1 MSLDYVSNQEI
12 IQAAHRNL
20 PQDVWDYLT
29 GGAESETTMRRNRLG
44 FDSLGL
50 RPRVLVDVSKVDTSS
65 TFLGQKLR
73 IPVMMAPIG
82 SLQTITPEGGVAL
95 AKASAEFGTM
105 KFVSSGTQPS
115 LEDIA
120 ASTNHP
126 KIFQLYIRGGL
137 DWCAEIV
144 GRVKQ
149 AGYMAL
155 CLTVDTAHYSRRERP
170 LLNRWQ
176 PPSRR
181 TETGR
186 IYQAMLTWEMADAI
200 KKIAGMPLIIKGIA
214 TAEDAKIAVDHCVD
228 VIYISNHGGR
238 QLDHGL
244 GTIDTLPEIAAAVG
258 GKAEIVLDGG
268 VTRGTDV
275 VKALALGANAVTI
288 GKLQGW
294 GLGAGGKDGLVKVLE
309 LLEEE
314 IVVDMALMGVTR
326 IDQITSKYV
335 CKAAPV
341 TSAHE
346 MSAFVHIT
354 GSGQL
359 R

>member
-12 IQAAHRNL
+12 IQAARRNL

-44 FDSLGL
+44 FDSLAL
-50 RPRVLVDVSKVDTSS
+50 RPRVCVDVSKIDTSA

-82 SLQTITPEGGVAL
+82 SLQTITPEGGVAV
-95 AKASAEFGTM
+95 AKAAAEFGTM
-105 KFVSSGTQPS
+105 NFVSSVTQPS
-115 LEDIA
+115 LEEIA

-126 KIFQLYIRGGL
+126 KIFQLYVRGDL
-137 DWCAEIV
+137 EWCEEIL
-144 GRVKQ
+144 GRAKK
-149 AGYMAL
+149 AGYIAL

-181 TETGR
+181 VER
-186 IYQAMLTWEMADAI
+186 NRHFQSMLTWETMDAL
-200 KKIAGMPLIIKGIA
+200 KKIAGLPFILKGVA
-214 TAEDAKIAVDHCVD
+214 TAEDAKIAIDHGVD
-228 VIYISNHGGR
+228 VIYVSNHGGR

-244 GTIDTLPEIAAAVG
+244 GTIDTLPEIVEATG
-258 GKAEIVLDGG
+258 GKADIILDGG
-268 VTRGTDV
+268 VTRGTDI
-275 VKALALGANAVTI
+275 VKALALGAKAVTI

-294 GLGAGGKDGLVKVLE
+294 GLGAAGAAGLVRVLE

-314 IVVDMALMGVTR
+314 MIIDMGLLGVTR
-326 IDQITSKYV
+326 IDQINSKYV
-335 CKAAPV
+335 CKGQPV
-341 TSAHE
+341 TFPHE
-346 MSAFVHIT
+346 MSAFAHMP
-354 GSGQL
+354 GGQL

>member
-1 MSLDYVSNQEI
+1 MALDYVSNQEI

-20 PQDVWDYLT
+20 PQDVWDYLS

-44 FDSLGL
+44 FDSIAL
-50 RPRVLVDVSKVDTSS
+50 RPRVLVDVSRIDTS
-65 TFLGQKLR
+65 TVFLGKKLR
-73 IPVMMAPIG
+73 IPVMLAPIG
-82 SLQTITPEGGVAL
+82 SLQTITPEGGVAV
-95 AKASAEFGTM
+95 AKAAAEFGSM
-105 KFVSSGTQPS
+105 NFVSSVTQPS
-115 LEDIA
+115 LEEIA

-137 DWCAEIV
+137 DWCAEIIA
-144 GRVKQ
+144 RVKKS
-149 AGYMAL
+149 GYMAL

-186 IYQAMLTWEMADAI
+186 HFQAMLTWEMADAI

-214 TAEDAKIAVDHCVD
+214 TAEDARIAVEHGVD
-228 VIYISNHGGR
+228 VIYVSNHGGR
-238 QLDHGL
+238 QLDHGR
-244 GTIDTLPEIAAAVG
+244 GTIETLPEIVEAAG
-258 GKAEIVLDGG
+258 GKADVVLDGG
-268 VTRGTDV
+268 VTRGTDI
-275 VKALALGANAVTI
+275 VKALALGAKAVTI

-294 GLGAGGKDGLVKVLE
+294 GLGAGGAGGLVRVLE

-314 IVVDMALMGVTR
+314 LTIDMALLGVTSVA
-326 IDQITSKYV
+326 QVTPSHV
-335 CKAAPV
+335 CAAVPV
-341 TSAHE
+341 ALAHE
-346 MSAFVHIT
+346 MSAFPYIL
-354 GSGQL
+354 GGQL

>member
-1 MSLDYVSNQEI
+1 MSLDYVCNQEI
-12 IQAAHRNL
+12 VQAARRNL

-29 GGAESETTMRRNRLG
+29 GGAESETTMRRNRFG
-44 FDSLGL
+44 FDSLAL
-50 RPRVLVDVSKVDTSS
+50 RPRVLIDVSKIDTST

-82 SLQTITPEGGVAL
+82 SLQTITPEGGVAV
-95 AKASAEFGTM
+95 AKAAAEFGTM
-105 KFVSSGTQPS
+105 NFVSSVTQPT
-115 LEDIA
+115 LEEIA

-137 DWCAEIV
+137 DWCAEII

-186 IYQAMLTWEMADAI
+186 IFQAMLTWEMADAI
-200 KKIAGMPLIIKGIA
+200 KKIAGMPLIIKGIS
-214 TAEDAKIAVDHCVD
+214 TAEDAKLAVEHGID

-238 QLDHGL
+238 QLDHGR
-244 GTIDTLPEIAAAVG
+244 GTIETLPEIVEAAA

-268 VTRGTDV
+268 ITRGTDI

-294 GLGAGGKDGLVKVLE
+294 GLGAGGKAGLVRVLE

-314 IVVDMALMGVTR
+314 LIVDMALLGVTR
-326 IDQITSKYV
+326 IDQITQSYV
-335 CKAAPV
+335 CKTQPV

-346 MSAFVHIT
+346 MSAFVHIA
-354 GSGQL
+354 GGQL

>member
-1 MSLDYVSNQEI
+1 MALEYVSNQEI
-12 IQAAHRNL
+12 IQAARRNL

-29 GGAESETTMRRNRLG
+29 GGAESETTMRRNRMG
-44 FDSLGL
+44 FDCLAL
-50 RPRVLVDVSKVDTSS
+50 RPRVLVDVSKVDTST

-73 IPVMMAPIG
+73 IPVMLAPIG
-82 SLQTITPEGGVAL
+82 SLQTITPEGGVAV
-95 AKASAEFGTM
+95 AKAAAEFGTM
-105 KFVSSGTQPS
+105 NFVSSVTQPS
-115 LEDIA
+115 LEEIA
-120 ASTNHP
+120 ASTRHP
-126 KIFQLYIRGGL
+126 KIFQLYIRG
-137 DWCAEIV
+137 DINWCAEII
-144 GRVKQ
+144 GRVKK
-149 AGYMAL
+149 AGYIAL

-186 IYQAMLTWEMADAI
+186 IYQAMLTWETADQI

-214 TAEDAKIAVDHCVD
+214 TAEDAKIAVDHGVE
-228 VIYISNHGGR
+228 VIYVSNHGGR
-238 QLDHGL
+238 QLDHGR
-244 GTIDTLPEIAAAVG
+244 GTIETLPEIVAAVG

-275 VKALALGANAVTI
+275 VKALALGAKAVTI

-294 GLGAGGKDGLVKVLE
+294 GLGAGGKDGLVRVLE

-314 IVVDMALMGVTR
+314 ITIDMALLGVTR
-326 IDQITSKYV
+326 VDQLNPNYV
-335 CKAAPV
+335 CPARPV
-341 TSAHE
+341 TFGHE
-346 MSAFVHIT
+346 MSAFVHIP
-354 GSGQL
+354 GGQL

>member
-12 IQAAHRNL
+12 IQAARRNL

-29 GGAESETTMRRNRLG
+29 GGAESETTMRRNRFG
-44 FDSLGL
+44 FDSLAL
-50 RPRVLVDVSKVDTSS
+50 RPRVLIDVSKIDTST

-82 SLQTITPEGGVAL
+82 SLQTITSEGGVAV
-95 AKASAEFGTM
+95 AKAAAEFGTM
-105 KFVSSGTQPS
+105 NFVSSVTQPT
-115 LEDIA
+115 LEEIA
-120 ASTNHP
+120 ASSNHP

-137 DWCAEIV
+137 DWCSEII

-186 IYQAMLTWEMADAI
+186 IFQAMLTWEMADAI

-214 TAEDAKIAVDHCVD
+214 TAEDAKIAVEHGVD

-238 QLDHGL
+238 QLDHGR
-244 GTIDTLPEIAAAVG
+244 GTIETLPEIVEAAA

-268 VTRGTDV
+268 ISRGTDI

-294 GLGAGGKDGLVKVLE
+294 GLGAGGKAGLVRVLE

-314 IVVDMALMGVTR
+314 LIVDMALMGVTR
-326 IDQITSKYV
+326 VDQITRNYV
-335 CKAAPV
+335 CKTQPV
-341 TSAHE
+341 TIAHE
-346 MSAFVHIT
+346 MSAFVHIE
-354 GSGQL
+354 GGQL

>member
-20 PQDVWDYLT
+20 PQDVWDYLS

-44 FDSLGL
+44 FDSIAL
-50 RPRVLVDVSKVDTSS
+50 RPRVLVDVSKIDTS
-65 TFLGQKLR
+65 TVFLGKKLR
-73 IPVMMAPIG
+73 IPVMLAPIG
-82 SLQTITPEGGVAL
+82 SLQTITPEGGVAV
-95 AKASAEFGTM
+95 AKAAAEFGSM
-105 KFVSSGTQPS
+105 NFVSSVTQPI
-115 LEDIA
+115 LEEIA
-120 ASTNHP
+120 ASTTHP

-137 DWCAEIV
+137 DWCAEIIA
-144 GRVKQ
+144 RVKK
-149 AGYMAL
+149 AGYIAL

-186 IYQAMLTWEMADAI
+186 HFQAMLTWEMTDAI
-200 KKIAGMPLIIKGIA
+200 KKMAGMPLIIKGIA
-214 TAEDAKIAVDHCVD
+214 TAEDAKIAVEHGVD
-228 VIYISNHGGR
+228 VIYVSNHGGR
-238 QLDHGL
+238 QLDHGR
-244 GTIDTLPEIAAAVG
+244 GTIETLPEIVEAAA

-268 VTRGTDV
+268 VTRGTDI
-275 VKALALGANAVTI
+275 VKALALGAKAVTI

-294 GLGAGGKDGLVKVLE
+294 GLGAGGASGLVRVLE

-314 IVVDMALMGVTR
+314 LTIDMALLGVSNVA
-326 IDQITSKYV
+326 QINRSHV
-335 CKAAPV
+335 CPAVPV
-341 TSAHE
+341 ALAHE
-346 MSAFVHIT
+346 MSAFPYMV
-354 GSGQL
+354 GGQL

>member
-12 IQAAHRNL
+12 IQAARRNL

-29 GGAESETTMRRNRLG
+29 GGAESETTMRRNRWG
-44 FDSLGL
+44 FDSLAL
-50 RPRVLVDVSKVDTSS
+50 RPRVLIDVSKIDTST

-73 IPVMMAPIG
+73 IPVMLAPIG
-82 SLQTITPEGGVAL
+82 SLQTITPEGGVAV
-95 AKASAEFGTM
+95 AKAAAEFGTM
-105 KFVSSGTQPS
+105 NFVSSVTQPT
-115 LEDIA
+115 LEEIA

-137 DWCAEIV
+137 DWCAEII

-186 IYQAMLTWEMADAI
+186 IFQAMLTWEMADAI
-200 KKIAGMPLIIKGIA
+200 KEIAGMPLIIKGIA
-214 TAEDAKIAVDHCVD
+214 TAEDAKIAVQHGID

-238 QLDHGL
+238 QLDHGR
-244 GTIDTLPEIAAAVG
+244 GTIETLPEIVEATA

-268 VTRGTDV
+268 ITRGTDI

-294 GLGAGGKDGLVKVLE
+294 GLGAGGKAGLLRVLE

-314 IVVDMALMGVTR
+314 LIVDMALLGITR
-326 IDQITSKYV
+326 VDQITQSYV
-335 CKAAPV
+335 CKTQPV

-346 MSAFVHIT
+346 MSAFVHIE
-354 GSGQL
+354 GGQL

>member
-12 IQAAHRNL
+12 IQAARRNL

-44 FDSLGL
+44 FDSIAL
-50 RPRVLVDVSKVDTSS
+50 RPRVLIDVSKIDTST

-82 SLQTITPEGGVAL
+82 SLQTITPEGGVAV
-95 AKASAEFGTM
+95 AKAAAEFGTM
-105 KFVSSGTQPS
+105 NFVSSVTQPN
-115 LEDIA
+115 LEEIA
-120 ASTNHP
+120 ASTDHP

-137 DWCAEIV
+137 DWCAEII

-186 IYQAMLTWEMADAI
+186 IFQAMLTWEMADAI
-200 KKIAGMPLIIKGIA
+200 KKMAGMPLIIKGIA
-214 TAEDAKIAVDHCVD
+214 TAEDAKIAVEHGVD

-238 QLDHGL
+238 QLDHGRW
-244 GTIDTLPEIAAAVG
+244 TIETLPEIVEAAA
-258 GKAEIVLDGG
+258 GKAQIVLDGG
-268 VTRGTDV
+268 VTRGTDI

-294 GLGAGGKDGLVKVLE
+294 GLGAGGKAGLVRVLE

-314 IVVDMALMGVTR
+314 MIVDMALLGVTR
-326 IDQITSKYV
+326 IDQITRNYV
-335 CKAAPV
+335 CKTQPV
-341 TSAHE
+341 TIAHE
-346 MSAFVHIT
+346 MSAFVHIA
-354 GSGQL
+354 GGQL

>member
-44 FDSLGL
+44 FDSLAL
-50 RPRVLVDVSKVDTSS
+50 RPRVLVDVSKIDTS
-65 TFLGQKLR
+65 TVFLGKKLR

-82 SLQTITPEGGVAL
+82 SLQTITPEGGVAV
-95 AKASAEFGTM
+95 AKAAAEFGSM
-105 KFVSSGTQPS
+105 NFVSSVTQPS
-115 LEDIA
+115 LEEIA

-137 DWCAEIV
+137 DWCAEIIE
-144 GRVKQ
+144 RVRK
-149 AGYMAL
+149 AGYIAL

-186 IYQAMLTWEMADAI
+186 HFQAMLTWEMADAI
-200 KKIAGMPLIIKGIA
+200 KKLAGMPLIIKGIA
-214 TAEDAKIAVDHCVD
+214 TAEDAKIAVEHGVD
-228 VIYISNHGGR
+228 VIYVSNHGGR
-238 QLDHGL
+238 QLDHGR
-244 GTIDTLPEIAAAVG
+244 GTIETLPEIVEAAA
-258 GKAEIVLDGG
+258 GKADVVLDGG

-275 VKALALGANAVTI
+275 VKALALGAKAVTI

-294 GLGAGGKDGLVKVLE
+294 GLGAGGAIGLVRVLE

-314 IVVDMALMGVTR
+314 LTIDMALLGVTSVA
-326 IDQITSKYV
+326 QINRSHV
-335 CKAAPV
+335 CPAVPV
-341 TSAHE
+341 CLAHE
-346 MSAFVHIT
+346 MSAFPYIA
-354 GSGQL
+354 GGQL

>member
-12 IQAAHRNL
+12 IQAARRNL

-44 FDSLGL
+44 FDSLAL
-50 RPRVLVDVSKVDTSS
+50 RPRVLIDVSKIDTST

-73 IPVMMAPIG
+73 IPVMLAPIG
-82 SLQTITPEGGVAL
+82 SLQTITPEGGVAV
-95 AKASAEFGTM
+95 AKAAAEFGTM
-105 KFVSSGTQPS
+105 NFVSSVTQPN
-115 LEDIA
+115 LEEIA

-137 DWCAEIV
+137 DWCAEII

-186 IYQAMLTWEMADAI
+186 IFQAMLTWEMADAI

-214 TAEDAKIAVDHCVD
+214 TAEDAKIAVEHGVD

-238 QLDHGL
+238 QLDHGR
-244 GTIDTLPEIAAAVG
+244 GTIETLPEIVEAAG

-268 VTRGTDV
+268 ITRGTDI

-294 GLGAGGKDGLVKVLE
+294 GLGAGGKAGLVRVLE

-314 IVVDMALMGVTR
+314 LIVDMALLGVTR
-326 IDQITSKYV
+326 VDQITRSYV
-335 CKAAPV
+335 CKTQPV

-346 MSAFVHIT
+346 MSAFVHIE
-354 GSGQL
+354 GGQL

>member
-12 IQAAHRNL
+12 IQAARRNL

-44 FDSLGL
+44 FDSIAL
-50 RPRVLVDVSKVDTSS
+50 RPRVLIDVSKIDTST

-82 SLQTITPEGGVAL
+82 SLQTITPEGGVAV
-95 AKASAEFGTM
+95 AKAAAEFGTM
-105 KFVSSGTQPS
+105 NFVSSVTQPS
-115 LEDIA
+115 LEEIA
-120 ASTNHP
+120 ASTDHP

-137 DWCAEIV
+137 DWCAEII

-149 AGYMAL
+149 AGYIAL

-186 IYQAMLTWEMADAI
+186 IFQAMLTWEMADAI
-200 KKIAGMPLIIKGIA
+200 KKMAGIPLIIKGIA
-214 TAEDAKIAVDHCVD
+214 TAEDAKIAVEHGVD

-238 QLDHGL
+238 QLDHGR
-244 GTIDTLPEIAAAVG
+244 GTVETLPEIVEAAA
-258 GKAEIVLDGG
+258 GKAQIVLDGG
-268 VTRGTDV
+268 VSRGTDI

-294 GLGAGGKDGLVKVLE
+294 GLGAGGKAGLVRVLE

-314 IVVDMALMGVTR
+314 LIVDMALLGVTSV
-326 IDQITSKYV
+326 DQITHNYV
-335 CKAAPV
+335 CKTQPV
-341 TSAHE
+341 TIAHE
-346 MSAFVHIT
+346 MSAFVHIA
-354 GSGQL
+354 GGQL